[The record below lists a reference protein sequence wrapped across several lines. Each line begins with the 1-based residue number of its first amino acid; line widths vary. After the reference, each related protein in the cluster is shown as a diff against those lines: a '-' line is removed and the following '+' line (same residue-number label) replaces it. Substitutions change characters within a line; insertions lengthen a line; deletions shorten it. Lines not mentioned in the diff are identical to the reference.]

1 MKKSALRDTGGS
13 ASIEMAASTV
23 MLITVA
29 LASYDLHTRIEAH
42 TSAAHV
48 AATIAHFL
56 SLEPAPELDEVRDIA
71 VVLQRSETRAPN
83 DMVLV
88 ISAFNQEDS
97 KPDPTLLWSDNTIRF
112 GDSTR
117 TEALAQQCKG
127 LVDGSMLRLP
137 NRYTPVED
145 GETVVTGEVC
155 LKLTRQG
162 SMTGLLIGDVIYRM
176 AAIPMRNAETMP
188 AVPITL
194 TP

>member
-1 MKKSALRDTGGS
+1 MNKSALRDTGGS
-13 ASIEMAASTV
+13 ATIEMAASAV
-23 MLITVA
+23 LLITVA

-56 SLEPAPELDEVRDIA
+56 SLEAAPKLDEVRDIA
-71 VVLQRSETRAPN
+71 EVLQHSETRAPN

-88 ISAFNQEDS
+88 ISAFNQEDGD
-97 KPDPTLLWSDNTIRF
+97 PNPTLLWSNNTIRF
-112 GDSTR
+112 GDSAR
-117 TEALAQQCKG
+117 TQALAQECNG
-127 LVDGSMLRLP
+127 LVDAGVLKLP
-137 NRYTPVED
+137 DRYTPVED
-145 GETVVTGEVC
+145 GETVVACEVC
-155 LKLTRQG
+155 LKLTREG

-188 AVPITL
+188 TPPMAL